1 MKFTL
6 KLLLIVVLFCGTA
19 MADGDMGGGGGLAPT
34 TGTPEARTTKV
45 SDAMLVYVSKLVI
58 SFLR

>member
-1 MKFTL
+1 MKSTL

-19 MADGDMGGGGGLAPT
+19 MAGEMIGGGFAPLPDT
-34 TGTPEARTTKV
+34 PETGTTDV
-45 SDAMLVYVSKLVI
+45 SDAVLVYVSKIVI

>member
-1 MKFTL
+1 MKSTL

-19 MADGDMGGGGGLAPT
+19 MAEGEMVGGGFAPT
-34 TGTPEARTTKV
+34 TGTSEPGTTKM
-45 SDAMLVYVSKLVI
+45 SDAMVVYVSKLII